1 MITFKKTNFVLL
13 FFSLFGL
20 FFINNTFAIE
30 TLGGLP
36 ALNVEFNEN
45 GGTTY
50 SLSLQILLLM
60 SALTILPSLLLGMT
74 SFTES
79 VIVMSILRF

>member
-1 MITFKKTNFVLL
+1 MITFFKKTNLLL
-13 FFSLFGL
+13 FICFLLFGL

-36 ALNVEFNEN
+36 ALNVEANEN

-60 SALTILPSLLLGMT
+60 EVFL
-74 SFTES
+74 S
-79 VIVMSILRF
+79 VL